1 MSEGLFCRERGG
13 KLPAATA
20 VMAAEG
26 GPGTARSVVFG
37 FDGSAPEQETL
48 QSYIYII

>member
-26 GPGTARSVVFG
+26 GPGPRDLSFL
-37 FDGSAPEQETL
+37 GSMVLRRNRKPFNH
-48 QSYIYII
+48 IYI